1 MTFDVGDI
9 RKQFP
14 IFERKINDKPLRY
27 LDSAAMAQI
36 PQTVIDAV
44 IHFETYSRANVQRS
58 VYQLA
63 TESTDAYHGA
73 RASVAA
79 YLNAPA
85 IEEVIFTSGTTAAI
99 NLLAHGFGSSLKKG
113 DEVLISLAEHHSNFV
128 PWQMLRDRCGIELK
142 TIPLQADG
150 SFNLD
155 EIDSL
160 ITERCKLIAVTHVS
174 NVTGAITDV
183 SRIVKAASKV
193 GASVFLDGAQA
204 APHGPVDVQA
214 LGVDFYAFSGHKC
227 FAPTGVGVLWGKQV
241 ALDKLTP
248 VLGGGGMVERVALEY
263 TSYASGYRAF
273 EAGTPPIAQAVGLG
287 AAVDWLQALPW
298 ADIRQHEKQ
307 LSSQLL
313 SGFKSIPGLQLLGSE
328 SLENRLPIFSFD
340 IEDIHPHDI
349 CHILD
354 QDGVALRGGHHC
366 AQPLLA
372 EFDLFAA
379 TRASIALYNNAD
391 DIDALLAGLHKAI
404 EILK

>member
-1 MTFDVGDI
+1 MSDNISDL

-14 IFERKINDKPLRY
+14 IFERKINDKPLHY

-36 PQTVIDAV
+36 PQVVLDAV
-44 IHFETYSRANVQRS
+44 WQYETHSRANVQRS

-63 TESTDAYHGA
+63 TESTDAYQGA
-73 RASVAA
+73 RLSVAN
-79 YLNAPA
+79 YLNAPSA
-85 IEEVIFTSGTTAAI
+85 EEVIFTSGTTAAI
-99 NLLAHGFGSSLKKG
+99 NLLAYGFGASLQEG

-142 TIPLQADG
+142 AIPLQSDG

-160 ITERCKLIAVTHVS
+160 VTERCKLIAVTHVS
-174 NVTGAITDV
+174 NVTGLVSDV
-183 SRIVKAASKV
+183 SRLVKAANKV
-193 GASVFLDGAQA
+193 GARVFLDGAQA
-204 APHGPVDVQA
+204 APHGPIDVQA

-227 FAPTGVGVLWGKQV
+227 FAPTGVGVLWCRQQ
-241 ALDKLTP
+241 ALDELMP
-248 VLGGGGMVERVALEY
+248 VMGGGGMVERVALDY
-263 TSYASGYRAF
+263 TSYAAGYRVF

-287 AAVDWLQALPW
+287 AAVDWLQTLPW
-298 ADIRQHEKQ
+298 QNISRHEKE
-307 LSSQLL
+307 LSVKLL
-313 SGFKSIPGLQLLGSE
+313 EGLKDIPGLHLLGSE
-328 SLENRLPIFSFD
+328 DLEGRLPIFSFD
-340 IEDIHPHDI
+340 IEDMHPHDI

-354 QDGVALRGGHHC
+354 QHGVALRGGHHC

-379 TRASIALYNNAD
+379 TRASLALYNNEH
-391 DIDALLAGLHKAI
+391 DIDALLAGLHKAL